1 MVLTFPAG
9 RGQFLTNRRRW
20 VCLVALGVGLS
31 FPERFPPA
39 FSWYLQ
45 TARGPPASSSLSP
58 GMTAMG
64 MYVMPGLKAP
74 HALAPVHWQP
84 SLQTGKPR
92 HWRGGHTHKV
102 TESVCGGTRI

>member
-39 FSWYLQ
+39 FSW
-45 TARGPPASSSLSP
+45 
-58 GMTAMG
+58 
-64 MYVMPGLKAP
+64 
-74 HALAPVHWQP
+74 
-84 SLQTGKPR
+84 
-92 HWRGGHTHKV
+92 
-102 TESVCGGTRI
+102 